1 MELEVEVA
9 TVLEVLEV
17 VEVVVVLL
25 VSWLM
30 AMSRCGV
37 WQSQCVASGGC

>member
-1 MELEVEVA
+1 MADVMEVVEVM
-9 TVLEVLEV
+9 
-17 VEVVVVLL
+17 EVVVVLL

-37 WQSQCVASGGC
+37 WQWQCVASGGC

>member
-1 MELEVEVA
+1 MEVEFEDVF
-9 TVLEVLEV
+9 EV
-17 VEVVVVLL
+17 VLKVVVVVLL

-37 WQSQCVASGGC
+37 WQWQCVASGGC

>member
-1 MELEVEVA
+1 MEEDEEEVGD
-9 TVLEVLEV
+9 
-17 VEVVVVLL
+17 VVVVVML

-37 WQSQCVASGGC
+37 WQWQCVASGGC

>member
-1 MELEVEVA
+1 MATVVE
-9 TVLEVLEV
+9 VLEVLEV
-17 VEVVVVLL
+17 VVVVL